1 MPNYISKTIGG
12 RGNSVLH
19 NFKIYL
25 IAILVVVFSSLGLTG
40 CGGDKQANTGGD
52 SKSVSTEQKTTAKE
66 SATEL
71 LAKGKKIEGMTCDY
85 VLTTEGT
92 TMQGKMW
99 VQSDKVKQ
107 ETSVQGQS
115 MMMLYDGTT
124 FYMYNPAEKMAI
136 KYTASDMQGDGED
149 VDTPLDFTEEAS
161 DQAVTELETVNY
173 EGQKCRVLL
182 VKEKDSEDEVKMWV
196 REDYGIP
203 VCVEATDASGAKT
216 VIEYKNLEVGGI
228 PASTFELPEGV
239 QVQDMSE
246 MMNQMQNA
254 PGN

>member
-1 MPNYISKTIGG
+1 
-12 RGNSVLH
+12 VLH
-19 NFKIYL
+19 KFKIYL
-25 IAILVVVFSSLGLTG
+25 ITVLVVVFGSLGLTG
-40 CGGDKQANTGGD
+40 CGGDKQKNANDDT
-52 SKSVSTEQKTTAKE
+52 KSVSTEQKATVEE

-71 LAKGKKIEGMTCDY
+71 LAKGKKIKGMTCDY

-99 VQSDKVKQ
+99 VQSNKVKQ
-107 ETSVQGQS
+107 ETAVQGQS

-136 KYTASDMQGDGED
+136 KYTASDMQGDSED
-149 VDTPLDFTEEAS
+149 VDTPLDFSEEAS
-161 DQAVTELETVNY
+161 EQVITELETVDY

-203 VCVEATDASGAKT
+203 VRVEATDASGAKT
-216 VIEYKNLEVGGI
+216 VIEYKNLEVKAI

-246 MMNQMQNA
+246 MMSQMQNK